1 MQKLERS
8 TDSGWSPMNAKCCIF
23 GCFQKRMILLCQ
35 SICKTK
41 RMPIWYS
48 QDSFIIP
55 LRYFTHIF
63 LKALNSDVRLH
74 IYRYIFMYL
83 CICICIYINMY
94 YMNFIYIYMCVCACV
109 CVCVCV
115 CFIYV
120 YLCIYMYT
128 YRLVKVENCKS
139 INYISSNSFL
149 IHTHKYTRF
158 IHTYTGICINVYV
171 HA

>member
-1 MQKLERS
+1 
-8 TDSGWSPMNAKCCIF
+8 
-23 GCFQKRMILLCQ
+23 
-35 SICKTK
+35 
-41 RMPIWYS
+41 
-48 QDSFIIP
+48 
-55 LRYFTHIF
+55 
-63 LKALNSDVRLH
+63 
-74 IYRYIFMYL
+74 MYL
-83 CICICIYINMY
+83 YKYVLYELYIY
-94 YMNFIYIYMCVCACV
+94 IYIYMYICV

-139 INYISSNSFL
+139 INYIFSNSFL